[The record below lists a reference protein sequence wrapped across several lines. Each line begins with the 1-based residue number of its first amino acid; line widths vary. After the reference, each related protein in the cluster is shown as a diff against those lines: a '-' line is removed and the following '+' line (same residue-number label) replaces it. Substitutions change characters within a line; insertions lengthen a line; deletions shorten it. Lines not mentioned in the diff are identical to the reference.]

1 MVVATTI
8 MVVVGDSNTSG
19 RNGGDNKDRGC
30 NELTMMVLVV
40 HSTDNMSLRD
50 CQRLVM
56 ASMVVTVMDT
66 HR

>member
-1 MVVATTI
+1 MDVKVVVATTI

-50 CQRLVM
+50 CQR
-56 ASMVVTVMDT
+56 
-66 HR
+66 

>member
-1 MVVATTI
+1 MDVKVVVATTI

-19 RNGGDNKDRGC
+19 RNGGDNKDRGY

-50 CQRLVM
+50 CQR
-56 ASMVVTVMDT
+56 
-66 HR
+66 